1 MSSFLEAIFRKMQ
14 HIYVIM
20 MTLSALVIACQSS
33 DTRQKC
39 LFPYK
44 YDGVSS
50 ENNTSLARCEV
61 LCQRHA
67 TCTHFNWICTDKRCA
82 GSRDDPME
90 EMGTCKLYKGPT
102 SKRLMMKSPQQAWC
116 GRRFYNYRCN
126 FDEIPLLKVEDLS
139 WDQCINLCDL
149 NHQCTHTVLRSN
161 KTQKGYAQRYGI
173 CLLFSSEWGA
183 NTKDAQLLSMATSNY
198 STCELITLKYPLS
211 TDNAKESNQK
221 EIYSATK
228 YLVGNAKLGFMITFG
243 KSTASHFGTTTWH

>member
-1 MSSFLEAIFRKMQ
+1 MQ

-67 TCTHFNWICTDKRCA
+67 TCTHFNWICSDKRCA

-161 KTQKGYAQRYGI
+161 KTQNGYVQRYGI
-173 CLLFSSEWGA
+173 CLLFSSEGGWQTRKMP
-183 NTKDAQLLSMATSNY
+183 NCCQWLLQTSRPVNWSHSSIHY
-198 STCELITLKYPLS
+198 QQIMQRKAIKRTSIMPP
-211 TDNAKESNQK
+211 N
-221 EIYSATK
+221 IY
-228 YLVGNAKLGFMITFG
+228 
-243 KSTASHFGTTTWH
+243 